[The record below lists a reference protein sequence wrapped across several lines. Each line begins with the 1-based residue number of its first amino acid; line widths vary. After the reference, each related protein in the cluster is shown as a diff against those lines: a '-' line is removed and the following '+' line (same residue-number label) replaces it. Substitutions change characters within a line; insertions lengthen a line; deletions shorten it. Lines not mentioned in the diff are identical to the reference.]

1 MPWNEPGGNQQDP
14 WGGKNRNTGKNQAG
28 DLFNQLTK
36 KLDELLKTGKRNT
49 GGGNFSQE
57 NEPFNFKILLIILG
71 VLVAGWLFSGFYT
84 VGASQQA
91 LVLRFGAF
99 HTTTGPGL
107 RWHFPSPI
115 EKVELIDV
123 AQNRSAQDES
133 TMLTKDENIVAITV
147 NVQYRINNA
156 QNYAFNVQ
164 HPDDL
169 TGQKRGTLY
178 QAMRSSI
185 REVVGRNTM
194 DYILGEGREQIAFD
208 AQKLLQSIL
217 DRYAVG
223 IDVIKVNLTDAQ
235 APDEV
240 KEAFDDANRAREDAN
255 RFQNEA
261 DTYANRVIPEAR
273 GKAARAMED
282 ANAYRDQVVA
292 RAEGDASRF
301 SQLVTQYN
309 KAPDVTRERLYL
321 ETMENVMSG
330 TRKVVVDSKDNV
342 IYLPLDGNS
351 KAPVDLPDAPPNPTT
366 VTAPLVSDNASG
378 RSSEGRQERSLTP
391 RARES
396 RQ

>member
-14 WGGKNRNTGKNQAG
+14 WGGKNRNTGKNRAG
-28 DLFNQLTK
+28 DLFNQLTQ
-36 KLDELLKTGKRNT
+36 KLDELFKSLKRNT
-49 GGGNFSQE
+49 GGGNSSQD
-57 NEPFNFKILLIILG
+57 NEPINFKIVLIVLG
-71 VLVAGWLFSGFYT
+71 VLIAGWLFSGFYT

-91 LVLRFGAF
+91 LVMRFGAF
-99 HTTTGPGL
+99 TTATGPGL
-107 RWHFPSPI
+107 HWHFPTPI

-133 TMLTKDENIVAITV
+133 TMLTKDENIVAVTV

-169 TGQKRGTLY
+169 MGQKRGTLY

-185 REVVGRNTM
+185 REIVGRNTM

-261 DTYANRVIPEAR
+261 ETHANKVIPEAR
-273 GKAARAMED
+273 GKAARMMEE
-282 ANAYRDQVVA
+282 ASAYRDQTIA

-301 SQLVTQYN
+301 SQLVGQYN

-321 ETMENVMSG
+321 ETMETVMAG

-342 IYLPLDGNS
+342 IYLPVDNGT
-351 KAPVDLPDAPPNPTT
+351 KAPTDLPEAPPTPTT
-366 VTAPLVSDNASG
+366 VTAPLATDSNA
-378 RSSEGRQERSLTP
+378 RSTEGRQERSMTP

-396 RQ
+396 R